1 MIKQIKDFEF
11 DVLDFTAYESIM
23 LASDLAG
30 IVSKLFKIYDGR
42 NPVMSIIS
50 GIGDIADGETIIKL
64 IKKITSKTL
73 YKKKPLD
80 LDDTFWA
87 KKNLVVIM
95 ELCIMIVKEEYSDL
109 LDETGLGEMMKLS
122 EETPEVAVD

>member
-1 MIKQIKDFEF
+1 MFKQIREFEF

-30 IVSKLFKIYDGR
+30 IVSKLFKVYDSR

-64 IKKITSKTL
+64 IKMITSKTL

-109 LDETGLGEMMKLS
+109 LDETGLGEIMKLS

>member
-1 MIKQIKDFEF
+1 MIKQIKEFEF

-30 IVSKLFKIYDGR
+30 IVSKLFKVYDGR

-50 GIGDIADGETIIKL
+50 GVGDIADGETIIKL
-64 IKKITSKTL
+64 IKKITSKTF

-87 KKNLVVIM
+87 KKNLAIIM

-109 LDETGLGEMMKLS
+109 LDETGLGEIMKLS

>member
-1 MIKQIKDFEF
+1 MFKQIREFEF

-30 IVSKLFKIYDGR
+30 IVSKLFKVHDSR

-64 IKKITSKTL
+64 IKMITSKTL

-109 LDETGLGEMMKLS
+109 LDETGLGEIMKLS

>member
-1 MIKQIKDFEF
+1 MFKQIREFEF

-23 LASDLAG
+23 LASELAG
-30 IVSKLFKIYDGR
+30 IVSKLFKVYESR

-64 IKKITSKTL
+64 IKMITSKTL

-109 LDETGLGEMMKLS
+109 LDETGLGEIMKLS

>member
-1 MIKQIKDFEF
+1 MFKQIREFEF

-30 IVSKLFKIYDGR
+30 IVSKLFKVYDSR

-64 IKKITSKTL
+64 IKMITSKTL

-109 LDETGLGEMMKLS
+109 LDGTGLGEIMKLS

>member
-1 MIKQIKDFEF
+1 MFKQIREFEF

-23 LASDLAG
+23 LASELAG
-30 IVSKLFKIYDGR
+30 IVSKLFKVYDSR

-64 IKKITSKTL
+64 IKMITSKTL

-109 LDETGLGEMMKLS
+109 LDETGLGEIMKLS